1 MNDILSQLA
10 NAMSQLIAIF
20 KQNLFAVLFLLAG
33 LWAIQVIN
41 WFLKGRLCYLGI
53 YPRHLVG
60 IPGIVCS
67 PFLHADF
74 SHLFF
79 NSIPLFIL
87 MTFMLVPGWLYFC
100 LATASIV
107 ILSGILIWLI
117 GRKAIHVGASSL
129 IMGYWAFLLVNT
141 YQHPSM
147 FSIILG
153 ILTLY
158 YLGSLVTHL
167 FPAGGGVSW
176 EGHLCGFV
184 AGLVTVWS
192 MPWLISHILLPM
204 LR

>member
-1 MNDILSQLA
+1 MLSHLA
-10 NAMSQLIAIF
+10 DAMSQLIAIF
-20 KQNLFAVLFLLAG
+20 IQNLPSVLILMAG
-33 LWAIQVIN
+33 LWGIHLIN

-53 YPRHLVG
+53 YPRHLAG
-60 IPGIVCS
+60 IPGIVLS

-74 SHLFF
+74 NHLFF
-79 NSIPLFIL
+79 NTIPLFIL
-87 MTFMLVPGWLYFC
+87 ITFMLVPGWLYFW

-107 ILSGILIWLI
+107 IMSGILIWLV
-117 GRKAIHVGASSL
+117 GRKAIHIGASSL
-129 IMGYWAFLLVNT
+129 IMGYWAFMLVNT
-141 YQHPSM
+141 YQHPSL

-184 AGLVTVWS
+184 AGLVTVWA
-192 MPWLISHILLPM
+192 MPWLITNILLPL